1 MEPVVARM
9 IVDCGPGRVVSGEEF
24 AGGEGSFYKG
34 ANGVEIVHPF
44 RPPPPEFVER
54 DRRAGS
60 ILNFRQVRH
69 GEKSGAPLEDD
80 WDELSERSHA
90 DQKFLRFRAGQW

>member
-1 MEPVVARM
+1 
-9 IVDCGPGRVVSGEEF
+9 
-24 AGGEGSFYKG
+24 
-34 ANGVEIVHPF
+34 
-44 RPPPPEFVER
+44 VER

-69 GEKSGAPLEDD
+69 GLKAAPPWEDD
-80 WDELSERSHA
+80 RVELTERSHA